1 MCILCSLPDGR
12 TVLFRY
18 LLLWG
23 NTAAPSGLLARLCHA
38 FLVLVYMWERHY
50 MHVQCVHVCVNIV
63 WVFYLTVFFVYVYFA
78 SLCMPLF
85 VFLMLSF
92 GEINK

>member
-1 MCILCSLPDGR
+1 
-12 TVLFRY
+12 
-18 LLLWG
+18 
-23 NTAAPSGLLARLCHA
+23 
-38 FLVLVYMWERHY
+38 

-78 SLCMPLF
+78 SLCTPLF